1 MTAQPIEWTTRD
13 LESARKVLAL
23 SFEES
28 ETLPTLTDEEIV
40 ALDGIERGQFVA
52 LPFLEKHEEHKYL
65 AATVALRSL
74 MSKGLAFPVVE
85 DGYNE
90 PTRLNAT
97 ERVTGIMT
105 LRRTASRIVTGQRTS
120 QVGRHW
126 LFAYIHDG
134 IVMEE
139 EVNDGGIHA
148 FVVYPTA
155 RLAER
160 LAILGDPENAASVDG
175 QPVVLPQSEFEAKG
189 TPLLAGSRAVTVFTG
204 ASGGPET
211 FTNLTVYTAPATV
224 RTLAAAQD
232 EGSVT
237 FSITEV
243 SPASLRSA
251 LQLVADDPSESTQIG

>member
-1 MTAQPIEWTTRD
+1 MTTQPIEWTTRD

-23 SFEES
+23 SFDES
-28 ETLPTLTDEEIV
+28 EDLPTLTDEEIV
-40 ALDGIERGQFVA
+40 ALDGIEREQFVA
-52 LPFLEKHEEHKYL
+52 LPFLEKHEDQKYL

-85 DGYNE
+85 EGYNE

-126 LFAYIHDG
+126 LFAYIHDD
-134 IVMEE
+134 IVLEE

-148 FVVYPTA
+148 FVVYPTS

-160 LAILGDPENAASVDG
+160 LAVLADPENSASVDG
-175 QPVVLPQSEFEAKG
+175 EPVILPQSEFEAQG
-189 TPLLAGSRAVTVFTG
+189 APLLAESRAVTVFTG
-204 ASGGPET
+204 ASGGAET
-211 FTNLTVYTAPATV
+211 FTNLTVYTAPSTV
-224 RTLAAAQD
+224 KTLLAAEH

-243 SPASLRSA
+243 SPASLRSS
-251 LQLVADDPSESTQIG
+251 LQSVVDDPSESTQIG

>member
-28 ETLPTLTDEEIV
+28 EGLPTLTDEELV
-40 ALDGIERGQFVA
+40 ALDGVDREQFVA
-52 LPFLEKHEEHKYL
+52 LPFLEKHEDQKYL

-74 MSKGLAFPVVE
+74 MSKGIAFPVVE
-85 DGYNE
+85 EGYNE

-126 LFAYIHDG
+126 LFAYIHDE
-134 IVMEE
+134 IVLEE
-139 EVNDGGIHA
+139 EVNDGGVHA
-148 FVVYPTA
+148 FVVYPLA

-160 LAILGDPENAASVDG
+160 LAVLGDPENSAAADG
-175 QPVVLPQSEFEAKG
+175 EPVVLPQGEFEKTGA
-189 TPLLAGSRAVTVFTG
+189 PLLAQSRAVTVYTG

-211 FTNLTVYTAPATV
+211 FTNLTVYTAPSAV
-224 RTLAAAQD
+224 KTLAAAET
-232 EGSVT
+232 EGSVDFT
-237 FSITEV
+237 ITDV
-243 SPASLRSA
+243 SASSLRAA
-251 LQLVADDPSESTQIG
+251 LLAVVDDPSEST